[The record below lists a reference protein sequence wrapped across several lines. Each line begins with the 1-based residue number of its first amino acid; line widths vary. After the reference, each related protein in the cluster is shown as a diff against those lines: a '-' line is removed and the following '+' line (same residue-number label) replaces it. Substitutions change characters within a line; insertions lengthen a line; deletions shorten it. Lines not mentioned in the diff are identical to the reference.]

1 MKEKIDM
8 INILIVCT
16 IAIVSAFLVGLVLGY
31 TFYSSKLNDLIVK
44 AKMMNRYIEYNIDDI
59 TYTLEIVDVKVK
71 EKKSGKCK

>member
-59 TYTLEIVDVKVK
+59 TYTLEIVDVKAK
-71 EKKSGKCK
+71 EKKSEKCK